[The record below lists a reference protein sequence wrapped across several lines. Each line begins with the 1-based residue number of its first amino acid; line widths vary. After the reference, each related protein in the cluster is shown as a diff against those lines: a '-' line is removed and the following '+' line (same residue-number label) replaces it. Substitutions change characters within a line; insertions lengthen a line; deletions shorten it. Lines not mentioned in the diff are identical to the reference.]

1 MQKNWMEFSTSYI
14 DLSNVKII
22 SRGDSQRM
30 EKYIRQF
37 YELIPERLE
46 LLKKALLEEDRA
58 QIRQIT
64 HKMAPQLQFFG
75 VQQISIPIK
84 RLELEYLSMSIKEL
98 HELVSGII
106 AKLEDAIAE
115 ISTILKLHF
124 E

>member
-1 MQKNWMEFSTSYI
+1 
-14 DLSNVKII
+14 
-22 SRGDSQRM
+22 M

-75 VQQISIPIK
+75 VQEISIPIK

>member
-75 VQQISIPIK
+75 VQEISIPIK

>member
-1 MQKNWMEFSTSYI
+1 MDFCTSHI

-46 LLKKALLEEDRA
+46 LLKKALLEKDRV
-58 QIRQIT
+58 QIRQIA

-75 VQQISIPIK
+75 VKEISFPIK
-84 RLELEYLSMSIKEL
+84 RLELEYISMPIEEL

-115 ISTILKLHF
+115 VSTILKHHF